1 MQVKFTDNFVRN
13 LAGIEEFTRS
23 SGNPDAFVKLL
34 DELENHLMPNLERFP
49 GLGRPFFN
57 RLHRSVEVE
66 NQLPGLRQR
75 LQGLGLGQELR
86 EYLLRDYWVIYT
98 KSVDAVYLL
107 AVKHHRQ
114 LSFDFAWL
122 WAEYGDVLPPGKH
135 EVHQQRAVYE
145 VGGMGP
151 MLR

>member
-13 LAGIEEFTRS
+13 LAGIEEFARS
-23 SGNPDAFVKLL
+23 NGNPDAFVKLL

-57 RLHRSVEVE
+57 RMHRSLEVE

-75 LQGLGLGQELR
+75 LQELGLGQELR
-86 EYLLRDYWVIYT
+86 EYLLRDYLVIYT
-98 KSVDAVYLL
+98 KSAEAVYLL

-122 WAEYGDVLPPGKH
+122 WSTHGESMAGGEH
-135 EVHQQRAVYE
+135 EIHQQRAVYE
-145 VGGMGP
+145 VGGAGP
-151 MLR
+151 TA